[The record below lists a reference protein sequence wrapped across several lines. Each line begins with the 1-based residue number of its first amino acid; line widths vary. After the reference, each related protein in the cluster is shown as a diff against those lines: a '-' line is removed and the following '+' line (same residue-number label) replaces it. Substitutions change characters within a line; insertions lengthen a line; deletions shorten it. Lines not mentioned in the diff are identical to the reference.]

1 MFLGID
7 AGGSATRWAVSDAV
21 GRILARGETAAMSGH
36 LFDDAARTRMAAAA
50 AELARAVGISIAG
63 VTAGITGLSAET
75 SLADMARAILAASLG
90 VPADR
95 ILIRDDLWIAYHGTF
110 HPGAGHVVY
119 AGSGSIGMHLRTDG
133 TVVRVGGRGMLIDD
147 GGSAFAIARAAL
159 SHVWRARDGD
169 PDFFSPLAQ
178 ALDTAIGGRDWDTTR
193 AHVYGGGRNAMAQL
207 ARAVA
212 AADDPVARRIL
223 RAAGADLA
231 RLAHALVAREGPRPV
246 ALLGRAAGL
255 HPAIAAGFRRAAP
268 GLDMRLVSIDAAA
281 AAARLA
287 AGADAVQ
294 AGYSDTSEG
303 M

>member
-7 AGGSATRWAVSDAV
+7 AGGSATRWAVSDAAGQIV
-21 GRILARGETAAMSGH
+21 ARGETAAMSGH
-36 LFDDAARTRMAAAA
+36 LFDDAARARMVLAA
-50 AELARAVGISIAG
+50 AELALAVGMRIDG
-63 VTAGITGLSAET
+63 VTAGITGLSAEAP
-75 SLADMARAILAASLG
+75 LADLARAILVTALG
-90 VPADR
+90 VPAEK

-110 HPGAGHVVY
+110 RPGAGHVVY
-119 AGSGSIGMHLRTDG
+119 AGSGSIGMHLRADG

-159 SHVWRARDGD
+159 NHVWRARDAD
-169 PDFFSPLAQ
+169 PGFLSPLAQ
-178 ALDTAIGGRDWDTTR
+178 ALDTATGGHNWDTVR

-212 AADDPVARRIL
+212 AADDPVARNIL

-231 RLAHALVAREGPRPV
+231 RLALALVAREGSRPV
-246 ALLGRAAGL
+246 ALLGRAARL

-268 GLDMRLVSIDAAA
+268 GLDMRLVTIDAAA

-287 AGADAVQ
+287 ADADAVQ
-294 AGYSDTSEG
+294 AAYLDTSEG
-303 M
+303 R